1 MHSLISCLHK
11 YYLLFIKIKWYETKL
26 KILVGENRKNYF
38 GNITVHHSYY
48 FQRNCICITIRKIR
62 TSTFSPLIWSKKKIF
77 FFILS
82 TVPCPTLT
90 VYGRNVSAW
99 VGWQLTVYEAVT
111 SIKAIRKCQ
120 ARVINRFMYSH
131 VRRIYRNKKIGMNIF
146 PL

>member
-1 MHSLISCLHK
+1 MHK
-11 YYLLFIKIKWYETKL
+11 YNFLYGNMKIKWYETKYLLEKTERINSEIFQCTVLILL
-26 KILVGENRKNYF
+26 KG
-38 GNITVHHSYY
+38 
-48 FQRNCICITIRKIR
+48 NCICITIRKIR

-82 TVPCPTLT
+82 TVQCPTLT

-131 VRRIYRNKKIGMNIF
+131 VRRISRNKKIGMNIF